1 MLDVSGGQGQKLMN
15 SDHEID
21 YLKKYIKG
29 DVFDISSLINDDFF
43 QPVKILYNAKHY
55 VSALK
60 LLFVAIDSIGYIEY
74 GDIKENTFIKWLN
87 KFSDIQTLKITP
99 EELWEQRNSLLH
111 MSNLDS
117 RKVQAGKTRRLI
129 GYVGELPR
137 NITLDNDN
145 TGYFEIYKLIV
156 VIGNACGNWLDT
168 FNINHNK
175 IDEFVTRY
183 DLIASDARMTW
194 VETNKC

>member
-1 MLDVSGGQGQKLMN
+1 MN
-15 SDHEID
+15 NDHEID
-21 YLKKYIKG
+21 YFKKYIKG
-29 DVFDISSLINDDFF
+29 DIFDISSLINDDFF
-43 QPVKILYNAKHY
+43 QPVRILYNAKHY

-60 LLFVAIDSIGYIEY
+60 LLLIAIDSIGYIEY
-74 GDIKENTFIKWLN
+74 GEIKENTFIKWLN
-87 KFSDIQTLKITP
+87 EFSDIQSLDITS

-129 GYVGELPR
+129 GYVGELPE
-137 NITLDNDN
+137 NATLGNNN

-168 FNINHNK
+168 FNKSYNK
-175 IDEFVTRY
+175 INDFVKRY
-183 DLIASDARMTW
+183 DLIASDARMIW
-194 VETNKC
+194 IKTN